1 LIVLW
6 LVTGALALWA
16 QGVIVCGKCG
26 REAKPGDVV
35 CRHCQDALPKPKI
48 DAPPPAVEPTVPVN
62 VEAEAGRM
70 AAILV
75 EANVRQA
82 RDLEAKQPELS
93 LCHYQNAMALMRLVP
108 AGTFPAAAGDAVVEG
123 NTRLLN
129 LLQRGAVPCRRC
141 GGSGRYQLDLG
152 KVDRSKGLKA
162 VDGVPCTA
170 CKGAGAVPG
179 FKEVSKAKMQI
190 LQGRTEFERRQMVTG
205 DVKVGRVWV
214 PPALEKL
221 LTIRQRALL
230 MTGLPLPCR
239 DCQQTTRQ
247 TCTACAE
254 ADGNRVI
261 LRRVPRCPQRNTRTV
276 RERERLN
283 EGRSQNVRAR
293 RTGRDPLP
301 ALQGRK
307 VWPFE
312 CAGAAWRRVAR
323 GDRRPDFCRVKMQG
337 TGDVKGEPCPM

>member
-1 LIVLW
+1 MAGAGRCLIVLW

-93 LCHYQNAMALMRLVP
+93 LCYYQNAMALMRLVT
-108 AGTFPAAAGDAVVEG
+108 AGKFPAAAGAAILDG
-123 NTRLLN
+123 NTRLLT

-170 CKGAGAVPG
+170 CKGAGAVPRIQG
-179 FKEVSKAKMQI
+179 SVESQDADPAGADRVRAAADGHRRC
-190 LQGRTEFERRQMVTG
+190 QGR
-205 DVKVGRVWV
+205 
-214 PPALEKL
+214 
-221 LTIRQRALL
+221 
-230 MTGLPLPCR
+230 
-239 DCQQTTRQ
+239 
-247 TCTACAE
+247 ACLGA
-254 ADGNRVI
+254 A
-261 LRRVPRCPQRNTRTV
+261 
-276 RERERLN
+276 
-283 EGRSQNVRAR
+283 
-293 RTGRDPLP
+293 RTGETAHHSAARAAHDRPAVALP
-301 ALQGRK
+301 
-307 VWPFE
+307 
-312 CAGAAWRRVAR
+312 
-323 GDRRPDFCRVKMQG
+323 
-337 TGDVKGEPCPM
+337 